1 MAKEKH
7 ILNVVTRS
15 ETGKGAMNRL
25 RKAGSVPAVIYS
37 EGAPAKSVYFNAAE
51 WEALQKYTLHL
62 ILLKEGEN
70 ECLALV
76 KDEQFDFIRGKA
88 IHVDFLEVR
97 RDKKLRATIA
107 LKSGHVQAAGI
118 VQGGQME
125 QSIHSIEVECLPD
138 DLPNSVEADVSALN
152 MGDSLHLRDIAM
164 PEGVKLLTDG
174 SLVAFSVVDPNKS
187 SSDAAEGEGGPAE
200 PEVIGEKER
209 QEKAEAKEAAKGK

>member
-1 MAKEKH
+1 MAKQKH

-15 ETGKGAMNRL
+15 ETGKGPIKRL
-25 RKAGSVPAVIYS
+25 RKAGSIPAVIYS
-37 EGAPAKSVYFNAAE
+37 EGAPARSIYFNAAE
-51 WEALQKYTLHL
+51 WEALQKYALHL

-88 IHVDFLEVR
+88 THVDFLEVNR
-97 RDKKLRATIA
+97 SKKLRANIA

-138 DLPNSVEADVSALN
+138 DLPNSVEADVSGLN
-152 MGDSLHLRDIAM
+152 MGDSLHLRDVAM
-164 PEGVKLLTDG
+164 PEGVTLLTDG
-174 SLVAFSVVDPNKS
+174 ALVAFSVVDPNKS
-187 SSDAAEGEGGPAE
+187 SSDSSDAEGPAE

-209 QEKAEAKEAAKGK
+209 KEKAEAKAAAKGK